1 MTDKQ
6 FKFIIEHLRDDILAK
21 LEVMQERAII
31 NDSMY
36 YVVKC
41 YDASTA
47 IMNNFNK
54 LLNEGLRMDE
64 FKKIDED
71 KRIIRISM

>member
-6 FKFIIEHLRDDILAK
+6 FKFIIEHLRDDILAE
-21 LEVMQERAII
+21 LEVMQESSII

-36 YVVKC
+36 NVVKC

-54 LLNEGLRMDE
+54 LLNEDD
-64 FKKIDED
+64 KK
-71 KRIIRISM
+71 